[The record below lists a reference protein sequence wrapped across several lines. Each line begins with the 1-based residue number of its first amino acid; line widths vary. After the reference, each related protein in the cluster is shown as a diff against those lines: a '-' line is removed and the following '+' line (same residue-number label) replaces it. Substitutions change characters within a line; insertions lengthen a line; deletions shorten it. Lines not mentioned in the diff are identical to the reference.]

1 MAYRDRGAHVV
12 TDCLVVGLVAAH
24 AALADDDQL
33 LGGIL
38 RVVFQTG
45 VRIVENHLRQLVGRH
60 REGRDISRAQCLVG
74 FLCGVFDV
82 LGVVVAAVD
91 DDQVLDATGDVQLAI
106 DPYSEVTGVEPVG
119 VVRSALGMRCRDA

>member
-1 MAYRDRGAHVV
+1 M
-12 TDCLVVGLVAAH
+12 AAH

-45 VRIVENHLRQLVGRH
+45 VRVVENHLRQLVGRH
-60 REGRDISRAQCLVG
+60 REGCDISRAQRLVG

-91 DDQVLDATGDVQLAI
+91 DDQVLDATGDVQLAV

-119 VVRSALGMRCRDA
+119 VVWSALGMRCRDA